1 MNRFEFVPAVLKE
14 DEIYIAKHRN
24 IKLYDGDQKVC
35 DKCGNIFML
44 AHSFRLAP
52 EVTPFFLEWFALQTR
67 YEDGELL
74 LTTHRLFWGRVG
86 EIPRGMTVLC
96 LNLKYVNR
104 LDEEYASS
112 FVFGRKKRIILH
124 LKDVMPDKA
133 PGPNDLSVETFIKLS
148 GRNGIEETFAQS
160 LYETIMARVWETS
173 TSSASTSPTSDADD
187 NPAPRIKLRAGI
199 VGIERGLQERQKQT
213 DDNITL
219 AFQDL
224 SKLMTMAKDMVNISK
239 AISAK
244 IRERQGDISEDE
256 TVRFKSYLMSLGI
269 DDPVTRDNV
278 QNNTEY
284 FQRLST
290 QICEMLL
297 DPIMESGGM
306 MSLADVYCR
315 VNRARGL
322 ELLSPED
329 LLNACQALGG
339 PIKLRKFPSG
349 AMVLQL
355 ESHDDEVVAEETAQQ
370 VEKSKSLSV
379 EELARILEISL
390 LLAQERLLTA
400 ERSGKVCRDE
410 SIEGLRFYPNQ
421 FLQSSS

>member
-1 MNRFEFVPAVLKE
+1 M
-14 DEIYIAKHRN
+14 
-24 IKLYDGDQKVC
+24 
-35 DKCGNIFML
+35 
-44 AHSFRLAP
+44 
-52 EVTPFFLEWFALQTR
+52 
-67 YEDGELL
+67 
-74 LTTHRLFWGRVG
+74 
-86 EIPRGMTVLC
+86 LC

-124 LKDVMPDKA
+124 LKDVMPDKT
-133 PGPNDLSVETFIKLS
+133 PGPFDHSSESFIKLS
-148 GRNGIEETFAQS
+148 GRNGIEETFVQS
-160 LYETIMARVWETS
+160 IYETIMARVWETS
-173 TSSASTSPTSDADD
+173 ASSASTSPTSDAASDS
-187 NPAPRIKLRAGI
+187 PAPRIKLRTGI
-199 VGIERGLQERQKQT
+199 VGIERTLQERQKQT
-213 DDNITL
+213 DENITM

-224 SKLMTMAKDMVNISK
+224 SKLMSMAKDMVSISK
-239 AISAK
+239 VISAK

-329 LLNACQALGG
+329 LLNACQALNG

-355 ESHDDEVVAEETAQQ
+355 ESHDDEVVAEETAKE

-410 SIEGLRFYPNQ
+410 SIEGLRFYPNL
-421 FLQSSS
+421 FLQSSN